1 MRKDVQK
8 HIQSFLEKLRHKQYV
23 NMNLSQVDLNK
34 GELVIINTKS
44 RKERLV
50 PLIGRAKDDLEE
62 YILEGR
68 YWFTLNHAQVTYRDK
83 KLNNAVK
90 DALILNQKGGRLTR
104 GFYDRLNIL
113 KQRSNI
119 QKPVTP
125 HLLRHSIA
133 THLMAAGMK
142 IEDIKDFLGHQSLE
156 STQVYIHLA
165 HNYEKLADLA

>member
-1 MRKDVQK
+1 MNVNIEFEISDIEAAGLIGELQYYVA
-8 HIQSFLEKLRHKQYV
+8 QSGSGTRDRAILALLYGCGLRRNEAV

-119 QKPVTP
+119 Q
-125 HLLRHSIA
+125 
-133 THLMAAGMK
+133 
-142 IEDIKDFLGHQSLE
+142 
-156 STQVYIHLA
+156 
-165 HNYEKLADLA
+165 